1 MLALRRWESVGFA
14 FLRSDE
20 REDEGG
26 TVRTMTNERGETF
39 FVGKDVAKSLWYK
52 NPAKALR
59 DYVDEED
66 KQSERIVLSGQ
77 RRNVILIN
85 ESGLHVLILSSK
97 LKEGRLSFFLL
108 QARYGQ
114 QQFFFV
120 LNYVKSLAYL
130 T

>member
-1 MLALRRWESVGFA
+1 
-14 FLRSDE
+14 
-20 REDEGG
+20 
-26 TVRTMTNERGETF
+26 MTNERGETI
-39 FVGKDVAKSLWYK
+39 FVSKDVAKSLWYK

-66 KQSERIVLSGQ
+66 KLSERIVLSGQ

-120 LNYVKSLAYL
+120 SDCVKSLVYL